1 MENKAHKAE
10 MGGILVASFL
20 YVVLKVEELTSGRLV
35 KLLLLGISG
44 QCISYSK
51 PCVYSIPKLLCRWS
65 FLLLSFLFGFFLS
78 MGLNFVQFLQWEA
91 HSLLSLWSVCICAEV
106 SLWSR

>member
-10 MGGILVASFL
+10 MGDILVASFL

-51 PCVYSIPKLLCRWS
+51 PCVYSIPKLLCRWL
-65 FLLLSFLFGFFLS
+65 FLLLSFFVWVFFLY
-78 MGLNFVQFLQWEA
+78 GIKFCTVLTVGG
-91 HSLLSLWSVCICAEV
+91 SLLAVLVVCLHLC
-106 SLWSR
+106 